1 MIPFRVKSTSLVT
14 SLFASAVFIAYRG
27 INIDNM
33 NHNEK
38 AYGNAIFSA
47 IAVMTLLLYLLSIL
61 RQLKSVKGWLVYE
74 FNKKQVKPYYIFMS
88 YGILHVIP

>member
-1 MIPFRVKSTSLVT
+1 MVIPFRVKSTSLVT
-14 SLFASAVFIAYRG
+14 SLIARAKYIAYRG

-47 IAVMTLLLYLLSIL
+47 IAIMTLLLYLLSIL
-61 RQLKSVKGWLVYE
+61 RLLKSLEGWLVYE
-74 FNKKQVKPYYIFMS
+74 FNKK
-88 YGILHVIP
+88 